1 MNKRVWDLYAP
12 LYEKFMRMDERIYA
26 FMYRRI
32 PKVVKGRTVLEVAT
46 GPGLLAR
53 HIAPYT
59 ACMVATDYSEGMIR
73 EAQKAA
79 AGENACPQLRFE
91 VADAAALPYEDAS
104 FDVVIISNALH
115 VMDHPEQALD
125 EASRVL
131 KENGVLIAPNYVHGR
146 LTMREKAWSKV
157 LSMAGIDFRHQWTPE
172 EYRAFLEANGWEVV
186 NACVLDAFIPLAYTE
201 SRKKDMHLPASMHDI
216 SRTGMMPW
224 YERGR
229 IWRRAGRHMGSGRRH
244 AAWKKRKTDFM
255 IHQELLKTT
264 KGNP

>member
-1 MNKRVWDLYAP
+1 MNKKIWDMYAP
-12 LYEKFMRMDERIYA
+12 LYERFMRTDEKVYA

-32 PKVVKGRTVLEVAT
+32 PKVVKGRSVLEVAT

-53 HIAPYT
+53 HISPYARCT
-59 ACMVATDYSEGMIR
+59 VATDYSEGMIR
-73 EAQKAA
+73 EAKKAA
-79 AGENACPQLRFE
+79 SDLPSGTQLVFE

-115 VMDHPEQALD
+115 VMDHPEQALA

-131 KENGVLIAPNYVHGR
+131 KDNGVLIAPNFVHGR
-146 LTMREKAWSKV
+146 LTMREKAWSRV

-186 NACVLDAFIPLAYTE
+186 NACGLGSFIPLVYTE
-201 SRKKDMHLPASMHDI
+201 CRKKDMHLPASMDDI
-216 SRTGMMPW
+216 RRTAQIRW

-229 IWRRAGRHMGSGRRH
+229 GWRRAGRRTGVGTRH
-244 AAWKKRKTDFM
+244 AAWKRRSRD
-255 IHQELLKTT
+255 I
-264 KGNP
+264 